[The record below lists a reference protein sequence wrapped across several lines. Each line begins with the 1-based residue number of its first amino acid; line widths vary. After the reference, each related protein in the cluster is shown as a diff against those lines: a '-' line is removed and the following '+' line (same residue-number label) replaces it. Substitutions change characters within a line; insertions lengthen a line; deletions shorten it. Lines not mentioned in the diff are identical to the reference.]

1 MGGHTLKNTVHDW
14 GQLFS
19 TVQLSKKSLGFFAVV
34 VLLAVGGYYL
44 MKSPLL
50 AEAPLNVT
58 DSANPNVVTIV
69 LNPNGN
75 LYLGSI
81 KLPAEIFKL
90 TDTYRYRYQII
101 NQPTDF
107 IDQLVVDVTLPQPGT
122 EQTIGHSL
130 ISNGGASTVTSSLP
144 NPTTIEFTA
153 TGISTQAQLAI
164 ELEVPQSF
172 IHQSWLFQLQQK
184 LAELPSTIWLGIS
197 IGLPLFTVLLLLFV
211 GLGKNRGVSTPEA
224 ALTELPSRLPP
235 AILGILWKGRVTSR
249 ELAATLLD
257 LARRGHLIIR
267 QVSSNDFRFRRV
279 AREGSTDTLSDYEQ
293 SLLQQVF
300 GADSDKTN
308 TDEISFGLAQEVFS
322 KRVSQAFMLAY
333 KKISDLGYFYT
344 NPLALHRRYQIIGIL
359 LFILGAAGFGTNL
372 LFITSVRY
380 SLFFWVGMM
389 GAALAVT
396 YFARSLPVRT
406 VYGDREIGR
415 WLAFRKYLTA
425 KEPINYV
432 AHSQEQFLAYLPY
445 AVVLDVEREWT
456 RRFFHLPF
464 AQPSWYVA
472 PNVSTIDDFTNQI
485 FPMFGYLSHA
495 LALTAQPAA
504 Q

>member
-1 MGGHTLKNTVHDW
+1 MKKHQSNWHE
-14 GQLFS
+14 LFS
-19 TVQLSKKSLGFFAVV
+19 TVQLSKKSLGFFVAVALV
-34 VLLAVGGYYL
+34 AGGLYYL
-44 MKSPLL
+44 WHSPLL
-50 AEAPLNVT
+50 AEAPINPTGTGV
-58 DSANPNVVTIV
+58 APNVIDIT
-69 LNPNGN
+69 LKSNGN
-75 LYLGSI
+75 LYLGSV
-81 KLPAEIFKL
+81 KLPAEIFKGFN
-90 TDTYRYRYQII
+90 TYRYRYQVI

-107 IDQLVVDVTLPQPGT
+107 IDQLVVDVTLPQAGT
-122 EQTIGHSL
+122 EQTVGHAL
-130 ISNGGASTVTSSLP
+130 VSNGGASEVNSQLI
-144 NPTTIEFTA
+144 NPTTVEFTA
-153 TGISTQAQLAI
+153 LGISNQAQLAI

-172 IHQSWLFQLQQK
+172 VQQSFLFQAQQY
-184 LAELPSTIWLGIS
+184 LAELPTTIWLGIS
-197 IGLPLFTVLLLLFV
+197 IGLPLLTVLLLLFV
-211 GLGKNRGVSTPEA
+211 GLGRNRNVPTPTA
-224 ALTELPSRLPP
+224 QAIELPSRLPP
-235 AILGILWKGRVTSR
+235 AILGILWKGRLTSR

-267 QVSSNDFRFRRV
+267 QVSADDFRFRLLS
-279 AREGSTDTLSDYEQ
+279 GGDTLNDYEQ
-293 SLLQQVF
+293 SLIEQIF
-300 GADSDKTN
+300 GADADRAN
-308 TDEISFGLAQEVFS
+308 TEEISFGLAQEVFS
-322 KRVSQAFMLAY
+322 KRVSQAFLLAY
-333 KKISDLGYFYT
+333 KKVSDLGYFYT

-359 LFILGAAGFGTNL
+359 LFILGAAGFGANL
-372 LFITSVRY
+372 LFITTVRY

-389 GAALAVT
+389 AAALAVT
-396 YFARSLPVRT
+396 YLAKSLPVRT

-415 WLAFRKYLTA
+415 WLAFRSYLTA

-485 FPMFGYLSHA
+485 FPLFGYLSHA